1 MRISWT
7 KVASED
13 LESLYDYIFLDNPQ
27 AAAKMVRRIV
37 HVIDE
42 HLADNPWLGRVG
54 RVPNSREFAVSGT
67 PFIIIY
73 RVKNEVLEII
83 RVLHGAQQW
92 PPKS

>member
-7 KVASED
+7 KAASEELD
-13 LESLYDYIFLDNPQ
+13 SLYDYIFLDNPQ

-42 HLADNPWLGRVG
+42 HLVDNPWMGRGG

-73 RVKNEVLEII
+73 RVENEVLEII

>member
-1 MRISWT
+1 MRTSWT
-7 KVASED
+7 KASSED
-13 LESLYDYIFLDNPQ
+13 LESLHDYIFLDNPQ

-54 RVPNSREFAVSGT
+54 RVPNTRELAVSGT

-73 RVKNEVLEII
+73 RVKNEELEII

-92 PPKS
+92 PPES

>member
-1 MRISWT
+1 LIISWT
-7 KVASED
+7 KAASED
-13 LESLYDYIFLDNPQ
+13 LESLHDYIFLDNPQ

-42 HLADNPWLGRVG
+42 HLADNPWIGRVG
-54 RVPNSREFAVSGT
+54 QVPNSREFAVSGT

>member
-1 MRISWT
+1 LRISWT
-7 KVASED
+7 KAASED
-13 LESLYDYIFLDNPQ
+13 LESLHDYIFLDNPQ

-42 HLADNPWLGRVG
+42 HLADNPWLGRAG

-67 PFIIIY
+67 PYIIIY